1 MPMPSWSGG
10 FLFAGFMSTFPSS
23 DTIEALQSLIA
34 RATGS
39 RLDGA
44 AQAEMLSLLQG
55 AGQDAEETRN
65 LVDAA
70 GPREMTL
77 LVAGLRG
84 LPDLLASQ
92 PHSKAVSVINRCLV
106 RLGEVA
112 LRHGGTIDHF
122 MHDSLMVLFGIPAAR
137 EDDVE
142 RALLCAIEMQ
152 VVMRDLNQL
161 HLDEH
166 LLPMFL
172 GVGVHSGM
180 IVAGHLG
187 LPLWSGFTVMGEDVD
202 LATGIQA
209 FSLRGQVLI
218 SDAVYQ
224 RCWGMASASAPM
236 QVYIKGRSRPESLHE
251 LIAVPSRRLKV
262 PRQEF
267 RRSHRVN
274 VRIPCQCQHVQ
285 DGIVT
290 PNVVASVVRD
300 LGYHGLLLVTDE
312 PLPLHAE
319 VRLEFDLA
327 LVDYRASDVY
337 ARVVNV
343 KQDGAE
349 WMAGIE
355 FTTISPE
362 CSAKVQMFVQLLVG
376 KR

>member
-1 MPMPSWSGG
+1 
-10 FLFAGFMSTFPSS
+10 MSTYPSS

-39 RLDGA
+39 RLDVA
-44 AQAEMLSLLQG
+44 AQAEMLSLLQV
-55 AGQDAEETRN
+55 AGRDGEDAGKV
-65 LVDAA
+65 VDAA

-92 PHSKAVSVINRCLV
+92 PHLKAVSVINRCLL

-122 MHDSLMVLFGIPAAR
+122 IHDSLMVLFGVPAAR
-137 EDDVE
+137 EDDAE

-180 IVAGHLG
+180 VVAGHLG

-236 QVYIKGRSRPESLHE
+236 QVYLKGRSRPESLHE

-290 PNVVASVVRD
+290 PNVVSSSVRD

-355 FTTISPE
+355 FTTISAE
-362 CSAKVQMFVQLLVG
+362 CSAKVQMLVQMLVG
-376 KR
+376 TR